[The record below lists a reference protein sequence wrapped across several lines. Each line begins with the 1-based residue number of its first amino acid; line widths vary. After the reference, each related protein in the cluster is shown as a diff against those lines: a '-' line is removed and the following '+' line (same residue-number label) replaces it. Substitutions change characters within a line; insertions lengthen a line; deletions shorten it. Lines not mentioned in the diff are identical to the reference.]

1 MLADFR
7 FRCKAV
13 PGTQEIRI
21 KIGHVGFWAGVVY
34 GNGIFMTIS
43 PSERHN
49 YLAIRLSRYR
59 KDDPFVANS
68 TKWIGADKPSL
79 EADADDEYQVDV
91 PGYDLRRILLAQDP
105 LAAANPFFV
114 QIRTILATVL
124 GIRMCPHCPHCSESA
139 YPCQDGFGR
148 TYWVIVYNKDT

>member
-13 PGTQEIRI
+13 PGTSEIRV

-59 KDDPFVANS
+59 KDDPFVAKS
-68 TKWIGADKPSL
+68 TKWIGSDEPSL
-79 EADADDEYQVDV
+79 EPSPDDEYEVNI
-91 PGYDLRRILLAQDP
+91 PGYDLRRILMAEDP
-105 LAAANPFFV
+105 LAAANAFFV

-139 YPCQDGFGR
+139 YPCQDGFLAER
-148 TYWVIVYNKDT
+148 MKS